1 MNRFFSNFKKII
13 SLLLMAILLS
23 DAAVFAARKKKTEE
37 VVQEDS
43 EEKTYINIPTE
54 IKKRSFFADLNQDAV
69 VLLENGSPE
78 SIKEAVQLIKKPS
91 TDYTDVEKIFLK
103 VADRMLAI
111 AYPSEK
117 QSWEYENFS
126 VQSPYTGAL
135 DSVDKGIFDSSTG
148 NVDFLGTLL
157 PAFLIFRDSITDAQL
172 VSCEQAVEQAK
183 AFNSTSFIL
192 SFITAKIAYKK
203 GDWEKAAQ
211 NLPKID
217 SASADYQ
224 VFKAQVLVKQG
235 RTSEAEA
242 IALKITEE
250 YSSNL
255 SVLKSASYIFFAA
268 GNYDKAEEYVARV
281 LQQTPNNQEFLL
293 FRARILVAKK
303 DYIHAV
309 SLLDMYARNNNTNLD
324 YLILRSTVQLEWS
337 KNTNQAT
344 DTVEKALSLYPENSA
359 ALLMAAR
366 IASMVDG
373 PVAGKYADELVSTI
387 LEKEPG
393 NTDALSYAL
402 KGLMQRENWKEAYDI
417 SSRLVSE
424 GKSDSELVK
433 NHVEI
438 CLKLKKNTEALN
450 YATEQYKVNPGD
462 ETVLQAYVLAQVN
475 AGSRNQ
481 SLQFINSL
489 LDGSSAK
496 MKSFLYYTRSFLQP
510 NETAIL
516 ADLRSSLIAN
526 PRNSETLFRM
536 YEIYYG
542 KTDYRKAQYYLKQ
555 VVALNPN
562 DSSVKKLNENL
573 TKLIQ

>member
-1 MNRFFSNFKKII
+1 LSKFFTNGKKIL
-13 SLLLMAILLS
+13 SLVLMAVLLS
-23 DAAVFAARKKKTEE
+23 DAAVFAAKKKTT
-37 VVQEDS
+37 VAQEDVS
-43 EEKTYINIPTE
+43 EEKTYITLPSE
-54 IKKRSFFADLNQDAV
+54 IKKRSYFADLDQNAV
-69 VLLENGSPE
+69 ALLENGSPE

-91 TDYTDVEKIFLK
+91 ADYNDVEKVFLN
-103 VADRMLAI
+103 VADRMMTV
-111 AYPSEK
+111 AYPSENQK
-117 QSWEYENFS
+117 WEYDSFS

-135 DSVDKGIFDSSTG
+135 DSVEKGIFDSSTG
-148 NVDFLGTLL
+148 NTDFLGTLL
-157 PAFLIFRDSITDAQL
+157 PAFLIFKDNVSEAQMT
-172 VSCEQAVEQAK
+172 SCQQAVENAG
-183 AFNSTSFIL
+183 AFNNTSFIL
-192 SFITAKIAYKK
+192 SLMTSKIAYKK
-203 GDWEKAAQ
+203 GQWEKAEQ
-211 NLPKID
+211 SLPKTD
-217 SASADYQ
+217 SQGADYQ
-224 VFKAQVLVKQG
+224 IFKAQVLVKRG
-235 RTSEAEA
+235 RTSEAEE
-242 IALKITEE
+242 IALKVTQE
-250 YSSNL
+250 YSSNI

-293 FRARILVAKK
+293 FRARILIAKK

-309 SLLDMYARNNNTNLD
+309 SLLDMYARTNSTNLD

-344 DTVEKALSLYPENSA
+344 ETVEKALSLYPESSD

-402 KGLMQRENWKEAYDI
+402 KGLMQRENWKEAYEI
-417 SSRLVSE
+417 SNRLVSE
-424 GKSDSELVK
+424 GKADSELVK

-450 YATEQYKVNPGD
+450 YATEQYKAKPDD

-489 LDGSSAK
+489 LEGSSAK

-536 YEIYYG
+536 YEIYYD
-542 KTDYRKAQYYLKQ
+542 KSDYRKAQYYLKQ

-562 DSSVKKLNENL
+562 DSSVKTLNENL

>member
-1 MNRFFSNFKKII
+1 MSKFFTNGKKIL
-13 SLLLMAILLS
+13 SLVLMAVLLS
-23 DAAVFAARKKKTEE
+23 DAAVFAAKKKTTVAQEE
-37 VVQEDS
+37 VS
-43 EEKTYINIPTE
+43 EEKTYITLPSE
-54 IKKRSFFADLNQDAV
+54 IKKRSYFADLDQNAV
-69 VLLENGSPE
+69 ALLENGSPE

-91 TDYTDVEKIFLK
+91 ADYNDVEKVFLN
-103 VADRMLAI
+103 VADRMMTV
-111 AYPSEK
+111 AYPSENQK
-117 QSWEYENFS
+117 WEYDSFS

-135 DSVDKGIFDSSTG
+135 DSVEKGIFDSSTG
-148 NVDFLGTLL
+148 NTDFLGTLL
-157 PAFLIFRDSITDAQL
+157 PAFLIFKDNVSEAQMT
-172 VSCEQAVEQAK
+172 SCQQAVENAG
-183 AFNSTSFIL
+183 AFNNSSFIL
-192 SFITAKIAYKK
+192 SLMTSKIAYKK
-203 GDWEKAAQ
+203 GQWEKAEQ
-211 NLPKID
+211 SLPKTD
-217 SASADYQ
+217 SQGADYQ
-224 VFKAQVLVKQG
+224 IFKAQVLVKRG
-235 RTSEAEA
+235 RTSEAEE
-242 IALKITEE
+242 IALKVTQE
-250 YSSNL
+250 YSSNI

-293 FRARILVAKK
+293 FRARILIAKK

-309 SLLDMYARNNNTNLD
+309 SLLDMYARTNSTNLD

-344 DTVEKALSLYPENSA
+344 ETVEKALSLYPESSD

-402 KGLMQRENWKEAYDI
+402 KGLMQRENWKEAYEI
-417 SSRLVSE
+417 SNRLVSE
-424 GKSDSELVK
+424 GKADSELVK

-450 YATEQYKVNPGD
+450 YATEQYKAKPDD

-489 LDGSSAK
+489 LEGSSAK

-536 YEIYYG
+536 YEIYYD
-542 KTDYRKAQYYLKQ
+542 KSDYRKAQYYLKQ

-562 DSSVKKLNENL
+562 DSSVKTLNENL

>member
-1 MNRFFSNFKKII
+1 MNRFFTNGKKIF
-13 SLLLMAILLS
+13 SLLLIALLLQ
-23 DAAVFAARKKKTEE
+23 DASLFAARKKKTTVVEEE
-37 VVQEDS
+37 VS
-43 EEKTYINIPTE
+43 EEKTYINLPSE
-54 IKKRSFFADLNQDAV
+54 IKKRSFFADLNQSAV
-69 VLLENGSPE
+69 TLLENGSPE

-91 TDYTDVEKIFLK
+91 ADYSDVEKVFLN
-103 VADRMLAI
+103 VADRMLSI
-111 AYPSEK
+111 AYPSET
-117 QSWEYENFS
+117 QTWEYESFQ

-148 NVDFLGTLL
+148 NADFLGTLL
-157 PAFLIFRDSITDAQL
+157 PAFLIFRDNISDAQL
-172 VSCEQAVEQAK
+172 ASCQQAVDNAA
-183 AFNSTSFIL
+183 AFNNSSFIL
-192 SFITAKIAYKK
+192 SFIASKIAYKK
-203 GDWEKAAQ
+203 GEWEKAEQ
-211 NLPKID
+211 KLPKTD
-217 SASADYQ
+217 SAGADYQ
-224 VFKAQVLVKQG
+224 VFKAQVLVKRG
-235 RTSEAEA
+235 RTAEAEA
-242 IALKITEE
+242 IALKITQE

-268 GNYDKAEEYVARV
+268 GNFDKAEEYVARV

-293 FRARILVAKK
+293 FRARILIAKK

-309 SLLDMYARNNNTNLD
+309 SLLDMYARNNSTNLD

-344 DTVEKALSLYPENSA
+344 ETVEKALSLYPESSD

-393 NTDALSYAL
+393 NTNALSYAL

-417 SSRLVSE
+417 SSRLVNE
-424 GKSDSELVK
+424 GKADSELVK

-450 YATEQYKVNPGD
+450 YATEQYKQNPGD

-510 NETAIL
+510 NETAVL

-562 DSSVKKLNENL
+562 DSSVKILNENL